1 MIQPEIQYCATSDS
15 VSIAYWTLGEGE
27 GEPIVYMPWIP
38 FSHIEMEWQDA
49 QHRRF
54 CEGLAKGGRL
64 VHYDG
69 RGSGLSDRQVEDLS
83 PAARAFDLEA
93 VVDELGLDRFALW
106 APMISGAVA
115 VPYAADHPERV
126 SRLVLW
132 CSIVRVEDMTEASQF
147 QGLIALAEKDW
158 DLFTETMASVIYGWS
173 DGDRAR
179 QYAALV
185 RESASP
191 EIVESMLSMIAED
204 QVDISALLQDVKAP
218 TLVLHRRDM
227 AYPSLDVARKLASQ
241 IPDARLVLVDGGSGD
256 IGEGTD
262 DIIRATAEFLG
273 FAAPEPPA
281 STIAGSGTA
290 IILFADIANSTSL
303 TEELGDSAFREKAR
317 ALDTALRDAI
327 SAEGG
332 TAIEGKLLGDGVLA
346 TFGAARE
353 AIACAQACHDAGD
366 GVGLVLHV
374 GIHAGDVIREDDNV
388 FGGAVNVAARISDA
402 SAAGETL
409 VSGTV
414 RDLARTSAGVSF
426 EDRGEHELKG
436 VSEAVQVWAV
446 QERD

>member
-1 MIQPEIQYCATSDS
+1 VNQPEIKYCTTSDS
-15 VSIAYWTLGEGE
+15 VSIAYWTLGEGD

-38 FSHIEMEWQDA
+38 FSHIELEWQDA
-49 QHRRF
+49 QHQRF

-69 RGSGLSDRQVEDLS
+69 RGSGLSDRNVDDLS
-83 PAARAFDLEA
+83 PGARAFDLEA
-93 VVDELGLDRFALW
+93 VVDQLGLDRFALW

-115 VPYAADHPERV
+115 VAYAADHPERV
-126 SRLVLW
+126 SKLILW
-132 CSIVRVEDMTEASQF
+132 CSIIRVEDMTEATQF

-191 EIVESMLSMIAED
+191 EIVEAMLTMIAED
-204 QVDISALLQDVKAP
+204 EVDISSLLQNVKAP

-227 AYPSLDVARKLASQ
+227 SYPSMDVARKLASQ
-241 IPDARLVLVDGGSGD
+241 IPDARLVVVNGGSGD

-262 DIIRATAEFLG
+262 DIVRATGEFLG
-273 FAAPEPPA
+273 FAAPEPAVAAP
-281 STIAGSGTA
+281 AGSGTA
-290 IILFADIANSTSL
+290 IILFADIANSTAL
-303 TEELGDSAFREKAR
+303 TEELGDTAFRDKAR
-317 ALDTALRDAI
+317 DLDTAMRDAI
-327 SAEGG
+327 NSAGG
-332 TAIEGKLLGDGVLA
+332 TPIEGKLLGDGVLA

-353 AIACAQACHDAGD
+353 AIGCAQACHDAGSA
-366 GVGLVLHV
+366 VGLQLHV

-402 SAAGETL
+402 SEAGETL

-414 RDLARTSAGVSF
+414 RDLARTSAGVEF
-426 EDRGEHELKG
+426 EDHGERELKG
-436 VSEAVQVWAV
+436 VSDAVRVWAV
-446 QERD
+446 R